1 MRKLLLSLTLLA
13 LTFLAISQTV
23 AAQEEVTVHPN
34 QLEMLASA
42 DAQLAANKK
51 LVFDFWVNVLIP
63 GNDSQAGSLI
73 TRPSI
78 TGSIFTTLA
87 VVT

>member
-1 MRKLLLSLTLLA
+1 MYNLFVEYITFTTVLS
-13 LTFLAISQTV
+13 
-23 AAQEEVTVHPN
+23 VT
-34 QLEMLASA
+34 ASPSSG
-42 DAQLAANKK
+42 
-51 LVFDFWVNVLIP
+51 DFWVNVLIP

-78 TGSIFTTLA
+78 TGSIFTTPA